1 MDIMYARIAAIEY
14 FLPERTLTTEDLA
27 AEYPEWS
34 VAAID
39 AKTGIRTRHIA
50 SEHECAS
57 DLAVNAARRL
67 FESGACRPDEIDFL
81 LLCTQSP
88 DFALP
93 TTACL
98 LQDRLGMPRCM
109 GALDFNLGCSGFVY
123 GLGLSEGLIVSGQA
137 NNVLLVTAET
147 YSKYIDPK
155 DKASRTIFGDGAA
168 ATLIRGRAGAIRSF
182 GPFVYGTDGRGGMN
196 LVVPNS
202 GTRVLPASFSAAAA
216 ERRGNT
222 LHMNGARV
230 FNFAI
235 DVVQSSVN
243 ELLEKAGLSLD
254 EVDLFIFH
262 QANAYMLEELRNLL
276 QIPSNKFVVTM
287 KDCANTVSSTIP
299 IALKQADMDNRL
311 KAGNTIMLVGFGV
324 GYSWAATLV
333 RWDGNDGN

>member
-1 MDIMYARIAAIEY
+1 MHASIAAIEY
-14 FLPERTLTTEDLA
+14 FLPERTLTTEDLV
-27 AEYPEWS
+27 AECPEWS

-67 FESGACRPDEIDFL
+67 FESGACRPEEIDFL

-88 DFALP
+88 DFVLP

-98 LQDRLGMPRCM
+98 LQDRLEMPSSM

-123 GLGLSEGLIVSGQA
+123 GLGLSEGLIYSGQA
-137 NNVLLVTAET
+137 STILLITAET
-147 YSKYIDPK
+147 YSKYIDSK

-168 ATLIRGRAGAIRSF
+168 ATVIRGRADAIPSF
-182 GPFVYGTDGRGGMN
+182 GPFIYGTDGRGGMD

-202 GTRVLPASFSAAAA
+202 GARVLLTSLSSPAA
-216 ERRGNT
+216 ERRRNT
-222 LHMNGARV
+222 LHMNGAKV

-235 DVVQSSVN
+235 DVVQSSVSK
-243 ELLEKAGLSLD
+243 LLEKASLSLD

-276 QIPSNKFVVTM
+276 QIPSDKFMVSM
-287 KDCANTVSSTIP
+287 KECANTVSSTIP
-299 IALKQADMDNRL
+299 IALKQADIDNRL
-311 KAGNTIMLVGFGV
+311 KAGSRIMLVGFGV
-324 GYSWAATLV
+324 GYSWAATLI
-333 RWDGNDGN
+333 RWGSNDLK